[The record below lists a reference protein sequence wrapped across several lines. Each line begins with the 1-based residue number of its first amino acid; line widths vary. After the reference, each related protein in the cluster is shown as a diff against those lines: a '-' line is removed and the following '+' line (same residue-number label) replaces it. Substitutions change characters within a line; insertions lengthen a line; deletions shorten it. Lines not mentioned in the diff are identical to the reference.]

1 MKIESYRAPKSSF
14 LSMEKDMGIITD
26 LVLRNKRLKK
36 LLYYTKPT
44 ALSQPDLTD
53 EQTYS
58 LFGKHIKIVPK
69 LTIDPEVLNYLLI
82 NFDNFLP
89 NETNPEF
96 RDNIIVFQ
104 IICHYDQWHLQDFAL
119 RPYKIAAELD
129 AMLDG
134 QKLTGIGQLHF
145 IGAQQIPLDDEF
157 GGLMVIYEAIHGGE
171 DQKFMPNPADDEQ
184 FIDDFNELFND
195 D

>member
-1 MKIESYRAPKSSF
+1 
-14 LSMEKDMGIITD
+14 
-26 LVLRNKRLKK
+26 
-36 LLYYTKPT
+36 LYYTKPT

-58 LFGKHIKIVPK
+58 LIGKHIKIVPK

-157 GGLMVIYEAIHGGE
+157 GGLMIIYEAIHGGE
-171 DQKFMPNPADDEQ
+171 DQKFMPNPADNEQ

>member
-1 MKIESYRAPKSSF
+1 MKIESYRMPKSSF

-26 LVLRNKRLKK
+26 LVLKNKRLKK
-36 LLYYTKPT
+36 LLYYTVPT
-44 ALSQPDLTD
+44 ALKEKDLTD
-53 EQTYS
+53 EQTYG
-58 LFGKHIKIVPK
+58 LFGRHIKIVPK
-69 LTIDPEVLNYLLI
+69 LQIDPEVFNYLLI

-89 NETNPEF
+89 NDTNPEF

-104 IICHYDQWHLQDFAL
+104 IVCHYDQWQLQDFSL

-129 AMLDG
+129 SMLDG
-134 QKLTGIGQLHF
+134 QKLTGIGELHF

-171 DQKFMPNPADDEQ
+171 DKKFMPNPADEEQ
-184 FIDDFNELFND
+184 FLSDFDEMFNED
-195 D
+195 